1 MSEHDPAAGL
11 QPLDIDALV
20 EARHPDPFS
29 QLGLHWTDAGPV
41 VRALLPNAA
50 HVTVIARAGGATV
63 GELEELRPGLFAGR
77 VTSGAP
83 YR

>member
-29 QLGLHWTDAGPV
+29 QLGMHQTDAGPV
-41 VRALLPNAA
+41 VRALLPNAT
-50 HVTVIARAGGATV
+50 HVTVISRADGAT
-63 GELEELRPGLFAGR
+63 L
-77 VTSGAP
+77 GA
-83 YR
+83 

>member
-29 QLGLHWTDAGPV
+29 QLGLHHTDAGPV

-50 HVTVIARAGGATV
+50 HVSVIDD
-63 GELEELRPGLFAGR
+63 
-77 VTSGAP
+77 
-83 YR
+83 